1 MKSSKSSL
9 FLMELIISILFFS
22 LASAV
27 CIQLFAKSHLLDQK
41 TKRQNQT
48 VIWAENLAS
57 LWQSSEGDLYTVYTR
72 LQSDYA
78 ADDSAVYLT
87 NPGTSILL
95 YLDKDFNLTG
105 SSADIAYIITL
116 EDHGFDAS
124 TQLFS
129 VSIDFSQNGESF
141 YNLDLKYHPAAE
153 RGTSAHE

>member
-1 MKSSKSSL
+1 
-9 FLMELIISILFFS
+9 MELIISILFFS

-57 LWQSSEGDLYTVYTR
+57 LWQSSEGNLYTVYTR
-72 LQSDYA
+72 LQSDYDVDNA
-78 ADDSAVYLT
+78 SVYLT

-105 SSADIAYIITL
+105 ISADITYIITL
-116 EDHGFDAS
+116 QDYGYDAS

-129 VSIDFSQNGESF
+129 SAIDFSQNGESF
-141 YNLDLKYHPAAE
+141 YNLELKYHPATE
-153 RGTSAHE
+153 RGTATHE